1 MSEKPIDAI
10 VTPSDFKKI
19 LKKYLNRNDSCIV
32 HTSLSSFGYL
42 IGGEKTIVDTL
53 KEVLSDGTIMMIGQ
67 TADLCDPA
75 EWRYPPIIKSLQ
87 EAAFTAMPAY
97 DKTTPIHYIGVTTEY
112 FRTSNDVYRNN
123 HPLYS
128 VCVWGKDAKEI
139 CRDRP
144 YDMPYGSDGVLQDMY
159 NKNAKILMLG
169 TDYESCTA
177 LHLAESTIGRQPIYE
192 RAPVKMKDGTTKII
206 KFANADLD
214 MYDDFNEFG
223 SYFENKFPNAV
234 KKIKIPKGNIS
245 LVPMKQLI
253 DEAKKY
259 WRQKDNQQ

>member
-10 VTPSDFKKI
+10 VTPSEFEKI

-53 KEVLSDGTIMMIGQ
+53 KKVLNDGTIMMIGQ
-67 TADLCDPA
+67 TADLCDPV

-87 EAAFTAMPAY
+87 ETAFTAMPAY
-97 DKTTPIHYIGVTTEY
+97 DKTTPIHYIGVTPEY

-144 YDMPYGSDGVLQDMY
+144 YDMPYGADGVLQDMY
-159 NKNAKILMLG
+159 NKDAKILMLG

-192 RAPVKMKDGTTKII
+192 RAPAKMKDGTTKII
-206 KFANADLD
+206 EFANADLD

-223 SYFENKFPNAV
+223 SYFENKFPNVV
-234 KKIKIPKGNIS
+234 KKIRIPKGNIS
-245 LVPMKQLI
+245 LVPMKQLV

-259 WRQKDNQQ
+259 WRQKDNQ